1 MEKSEKKFRLTGCPA
16 VKAAVFFLM
25 LVSAVA
31 AIAGCSLVMI
41 CVDIGLYTENREE
54 AVRNALRG
62 KGAECASRVWRRW
75 DDGEEK
81 EAARYLKGTNM
92 EVAIR
97 KDDFPFAE
105 ELDPAYV
112 DDGVC
117 LWQSYESR
125 EPEGGMSLY
134 SDLYLDYGFESGY
147 VIRVFFD
154 PAFPKEDGVR
164 ETYLSSMRLY
174 DWRYA
179 FCCLAAGGILLFVF
193 CLAFLL
199 RAAGRRNGREGIVPM
214 GTTRLPFDVFTA
226 LLLFLL
232 AVVESFLNEL
242 GHGTISYEVAQISF
256 VAVSGLLSFG
266 WLYDLAI
273 RLKLGNWWKNTICYS
288 LFSAMRKAAVHV
300 GKGLRYTVREIP
312 LVWKTIVVYLA
323 VCLPEFVLLCR
334 RSEGEEVSLWCFWKL
349 LLLAAVLCVA
359 LMCKE
364 LLKASRELAAGNEA
378 YRVDT
383 GKMFGEL
390 REHGE
395 NLNSLGKG
403 ISRAVAER
411 MKSEHLKTE
420 LITNVSHDIKTPLT
434 SIINYADLLGS
445 LPEAAA
451 SEGQDGQCIRV
462 EREKFREYTEVLLR
476 QSRKLKKLLEDLVEA
491 SKATTGNLEVKLEPC
506 EVGVLLTQAVGEY
519 QQRMAERGLELR
531 DSQPETPVEILAD
544 GRRLWRV
551 FDNLLNNICKY
562 AQENSRVYLSLEQRE
577 DKVDVVFRNMSKYA
591 LDVTP
596 EELEERF
603 VRGDK
608 SRHKEGNGLGLSIA
622 KSLTELQNGEMKI
635 VIDGDL
641 FKVTLTFPAL
651 SGEVHETAP
660 QGW

>member
-214 GTTRLPFDVFTA
+214 GTTRLPFEVFTA

-242 GHGTISYEVAQISF
+242 GHGTISYEVADISF

-323 VCLPEFVLLCR
+323 VCLPELALLCLR
-334 RSEGEEVSLWCFWKL
+334 AESEEVSLWCFWKL

-451 SEGQDGQCIRV
+451 SEEQDGQCIRV

-660 QGW
+660 QSW